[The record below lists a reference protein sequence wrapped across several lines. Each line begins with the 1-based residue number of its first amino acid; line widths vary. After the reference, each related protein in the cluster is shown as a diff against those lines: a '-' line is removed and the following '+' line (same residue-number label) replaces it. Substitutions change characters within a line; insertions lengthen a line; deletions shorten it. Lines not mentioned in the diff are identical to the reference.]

1 MSSKRLFLSLMLSAP
16 LFGLSFAFAQAGKQV
31 APDAFVR
38 DISES
43 ILNEVKADRTLQT
56 GDVDRLNALVDK
68 RVMPFINFNRMTAL
82 AVGRNWRAA
91 TPEQQKILM
100 QEFRMLLLLTYA
112 DAMRQ
117 VTDTTI
123 QIRPARYRPEDE
135 EVIVRS
141 QVLRPGKEPIQL
153 DYRLEKSGASW
164 KVFDLNILGLWLIEN
179 YRTQFAQIVT
189 ANGIDGLIESMR
201 EKNKTLSTMAQAKKH
216 GSN

>member
-1 MSSKRLFLSLMLSAP
+1 MFSKRLLLSLILSAP
-16 LFGLSFAFAQAGKQV
+16 LCGLSPVFAQAGKQV
-31 APDAFVR
+31 APDVFVR

-56 GDVDRLNALVDK
+56 GDVDRLNVLVEK

-123 QIRPARYRPEDE
+123 QIRPARYRPEDD

-189 ANGIDGLIESMR
+189 ANGIDGLIDSMR
-201 EKNKTLSTMAQAKKH
+201 EKNKTLNTMAQAKKH

>member
-1 MSSKRLFLSLMLSAP
+1 
-16 LFGLSFAFAQAGKQV
+16 
-31 APDAFVR
+31 
-38 DISES
+38 
-43 ILNEVKADRTLQT
+43 
-56 GDVDRLNALVDK
+56 
-68 RVMPFINFNRMTAL
+68 
-82 AVGRNWRAA
+82 
-91 TPEQQKILM
+91 
-100 QEFRMLLLLTYA
+100 MLLLLTYA

-123 QIRPARYRPEDE
+123 QIRPARYRPEDD

-189 ANGIDGLIESMR
+189 ANGIDGLIDSMR
-201 EKNKTLSTMAQAKKH
+201 EKNKTLNTMAQAKKH

>member
-1 MSSKRLFLSLMLSAP
+1 MSSKRLFLSLILSAP
-16 LFGLSFAFAQAGKQV
+16 LLGASFAFGQASKQV

-56 GDVDRLNALVDK
+56 GDVDRLNTLVDK

-123 QIRPARYRPEDE
+123 QIRPARYRPEDD

-201 EKNKTLSTMAQAKKH
+201 EKNKTLNTMAQAKKH

>member
-1 MSSKRLFLSLMLSAP
+1 MFSKRLFLSVVLSAP
-16 LFGLSFAFAQAGKQV
+16 LFTASFAFGQAGKQV

-56 GDVDRLNALVDK
+56 GDVDRLNVLVEK

-123 QIRPARYRPEDE
+123 QIRPARYRPEDD

-153 DYRLEKSGASW
+153 DYRLEKSGVSW

-201 EKNKTLSTMAQAKKH
+201 EKNKTLNTMAQAKKH

>member
-1 MSSKRLFLSLMLSAP
+1 
-16 LFGLSFAFAQAGKQV
+16 
-31 APDAFVR
+31 
-38 DISES
+38 
-43 ILNEVKADRTLQT
+43 
-56 GDVDRLNALVDK
+56 
-68 RVMPFINFNRMTAL
+68 MPFINFNRMTAL
-82 AVGRNWRAA
+82 SVGRNWRAA

-123 QIRPARYRPEDE
+123 QIRPARYRPEDD

-189 ANGIDGLIESMR
+189 ANGIDGLIDSMR
-201 EKNKTLSTMAQAKKH
+201 EKNKTLNTMAQAKKH

>member
-1 MSSKRLFLSLMLSAP
+1 MFSKRLLLSLILSAP
-16 LFGLSFAFAQAGKQV
+16 LCALSSAFAQAGKQV

-43 ILNEVKADRTLQT
+43 ILNEVKADRSLQT

-82 AVGRNWRAA
+82 SVGRNWRAA

-123 QIRPARYRPEDE
+123 QIRPARYRPEDD

-189 ANGIDGLIESMR
+189 ANGIDGLIDSMR
-201 EKNKTLSTMAQAKKH
+201 EKNKTLNTMAQAKKH